1 MNSGTEVI
9 VGGAPAN
16 EFAGWEIFDPQSD
29 LWKARQAS
37 SDEPL
42 SPADC
47 IRVKTP
53 SQGVTTFDV
62 DGDPA
67 KELRGILCYVA
78 KRGVVWPYAEMQG
91 SGEDPVFVTDDLV
104 TARMV
109 GKNTGDLDMTGVEKA
124 RNPDGTYRWRELPFV
139 YPNGKR
145 DRESRILYVLRE
157 GDVLPLAINVSAA
170 SVYAIGTFLKR
181 LAKPVYRHCVSVS
194 LIKDENEKGMPFAK
208 YVVKISGIL
217 SAEQGE
223 IIKSVYSRGLAA
235 MTGFDIDNPLAP
247 PKLLGRSTLSRLPPD
262 EPVCRS
268 ALTKD
273 VDGEVLGDDGVP
285 F

>member
-1 MNSGTEVI
+1 MSSGTEVS
-9 VGGAPAN
+9 VGGTPVN
-16 EFAGWEIFDPQSD
+16 EFAAWEIFDPKSD
-29 LWKARQAS
+29 LWQARQAS

-47 IRVKTP
+47 IRVKSP
-53 SQGVTTFDV
+53 SQGVTTFDI

-67 KELRGILCYVA
+67 KEIRGVLCYVA
-78 KRGVVWPYAEMQG
+78 KRGVVWPYAEM
-91 SGEDPVFVTDDLV
+91 SGGASPVFVTDDLV
-104 TARMV
+104 SARRV
-109 GKNTGDLDMTGVEKA
+109 GKDAGDLDMTGVEKA

-157 GDVLPLAINVSAA
+157 GDVLPLAIEASAA
-170 SVYAIGTFLKR
+170 SVYSIGTFLKR
-181 LAKPVYRHCVSVS
+181 LAKPAFRHCVSVS
-194 LIKDENEKGMPFAK
+194 LVKEVSDNGKPFAK
-208 YVVKISGIL
+208 YVVKVSGIL

-235 MTGFDIDNPLAP
+235 MTGFDIDHPLAP
-247 PKLLGRSTLSRLPPD
+247 PKFPGRTAPAPA
-262 EPVCRS
+262 P
-268 ALTKD
+268 ALTSD
-273 VDGEVLGDDGVP
+273 VDADVLGEDGIP